1 LVGILCLLI
10 CAVTAIAASASMSA
24 AQLALKKIFLDEKYS
39 VEELEVRFGQWETL
53 MRQLFIKRRPS

>member
-1 LVGILCLLI
+1 
-10 CAVTAIAASASMSA
+10 MSA

-39 VEELEVRFGQWETL
+39 VEELEVKFGQWETL